1 MSFEVYVTETFK
13 RAQSEAA
20 IHHQGVGKVSEV
32 ILLSAVRKPCRSE
45 FCDSEQNTL
54 AQLVFLE
61 LFQRNLK
68 TERNKPI

>member
-32 ILLSAVRKPCRSE
+32 ILLSAVRKRCRSE
-45 FCDSEQNTL
+45 FCDSE
-54 AQLVFLE
+54 
-61 LFQRNLK
+61 
-68 TERNKPI
+68 